1 MGLAS
6 GIKTNVVGMMLNTGM
21 SVLGNILLVR
31 YCLAANFGVL
41 SFVTNNLALALV
53 LLSLGIDAGV
63 GFALVNR
70 AMSKEKLLAL
80 ICSMFPIFLL
90 IVTAGL
96 LILHYSIGFFNS
108 TVFSLFCITYL
119 TGNFLLAFFLPF
131 YHSEGRYRRSN
142 LMGLAFHSMVC
153 LLSLV
158 FLFADEEGSYLP
170 LFALL
175 YALLFLLYGIAVAAP
190 LLPARFSALALPTM
204 PQVQSLLKYSF
215 TAFAANLLFL
225 LVYRIDLWFI
235 EFYCTDADLGNYIQA
250 SKLAHLFLLVPTY
263 VATPIF
269 FTVDEPGRTEGL
281 SRLALLSRVL
291 FVGNAL
297 LVLLALGLGS
307 FLFER
312 IYGESFDK
320 LFPSFLG
327 LSAGILALSVNRI
340 ICAFWAREGQ
350 VRWNVIGNGITLIVI
365 IALDAIYIKDYGIEG
380 AAVISSIGYTLFL
393 LFNLYLMKT
402 RYGANLSTFFLP
414 HRSDFAAFNKHFF
427 QRS

>member
-41 SFVTNNLALALV
+41 NFVTNNLALALV

-63 GFALVNR
+63 GFALVKH

-90 IVTAGL
+90 FVIASLWVL
-96 LILHYSIGFFNS
+96 DYSIGFFNE
-108 TVFSLFCITYL
+108 TVFACFCVTFL

-142 LMGLAFHSMVC
+142 FMGFIFHTLVF

-158 FLFADEEGSYLP
+158 FLVSDKEGSHLS
-170 LFALL
+170 LFAIL
-175 YALLFLLYGIAVAAP
+175 YALLFLIYGMAVAAP
-190 LLPARFSALALPTM
+190 HLPAGVNALALPTM
-204 PQVQSLLKYSF
+204 PQVRSLLKYSF
-215 TAFAANLLFL
+215 AALAANLLFL

-235 EFYCTDADLGNYIQA
+235 EFYRPDADLGNYIQA

-269 FTVDEPGRTEGL
+269 FSANESGKEKGL
-281 SRLALLSRVL
+281 RRLALLTRVL
-291 FVGNAL
+291 FAGNL
-297 LVLLALGLGS
+297 VLVLLALALGS

-312 IYGESFDK
+312 IYGESFDQ
-320 LFPSFLG
+320 LFASFLG

-340 ICAFWAREGQ
+340 ICAFWAREGK
-350 VRWNVIGNGITLIVI
+350 VRWNVIGNGITLMVI
-365 IALDAIYIKDYGIEG
+365 IALDAVYIKEYGIVG

-393 LFNLYLMKT
+393 IFNLYLMRT
-402 RYGANLSTFFLP
+402 RYHADIAMFFVP
-414 HRSDFAAFNKHFF
+414 RRTDFAIFNKHFF
-427 QRS
+427 KKS

>member
-1 MGLAS
+1 
-6 GIKTNVVGMMLNTGM
+6 
-21 SVLGNILLVR
+21 
-31 YCLAANFGVL
+31 
-41 SFVTNNLALALV
+41 
-53 LLSLGIDAGV
+53 
-63 GFALVNR
+63 
-70 AMSKEKLLAL
+70 
-80 ICSMFPIFLL
+80 
-90 IVTAGL
+90 
-96 LILHYSIGFFNS
+96 
-108 TVFSLFCITYL
+108 
-119 TGNFLLAFFLPF
+119 
-131 YHSEGRYRRSN
+131 
-142 LMGLAFHSMVC
+142 MGLAFHSMVC